1 MDLGLQKLINL
12 IFDVNILN
20 NTMKEIGYDAK
31 KMPLGRL
38 GDTTIKQ
45 AYGVLNQLS
54 QAIKK
59 KDRNLMSSLSGDFYS
74 LIPHD
79 FGFQK
84 MSNFILDNDE
94 KVKEKLKML
103 ETISDLKI
111 TSKLLDQKTDDNEAI
126 LDQNYKKLGCS
137 IKTVDEKSTDFKLL
151 NEYFDNT
158 KGSFSKVRIG

>member
-1 MDLGLQKLINL
+1 MDNGLQKLMSL
-12 IFDVNILN
+12 IFDVNIMN

-31 KMPLGRL
+31 KMPLGKL
-38 GDTTIKQ
+38 GESTIKE
-45 AYGVLNQLS
+45 AYGVLSKLS
-54 QAIKK
+54 DAVKK
-59 KDRNLMSSLSGDFYS
+59 KDRAEMSKLSGDFYT

-94 KVKEKLKML
+94 KVKEKIKML

-111 TSKLLDQKTDDNEAI
+111 TSKLLDQKSDDNESV

-137 IKTVDEKSTDFKLL
+137 IKTIDSKSAEHKLL
-151 NEYFDNT
+151 E
-158 KGSFSKVRIG
+158 

>member
-1 MDLGLQKLINL
+1 M
-12 IFDVNILN
+12 N

-38 GDTTIKQ
+38 GDSTIKE

-54 QAIKK
+54 EAIKK
-59 KDRNLMSSLSGDFYS
+59 KDRNLMSKFSGDFYS

-111 TSKLLDQKTDDNEAI
+111 TSKLLDQKTDDNEAV
-126 LDQNYKKLGCS
+126 LDQNYKKLGCN
-137 IKTVDEKSTDFKLL
+137 IKTLE
-151 NEYFDNT
+151 
-158 KGSFSKVRIG
+158 

>member
-1 MDLGLQKLINL
+1 MSKPTKNNNNLQSKMDAGLQKLINL
-12 IFDVNILN
+12 IFDVNIMN

-38 GDTTIKQ
+38 GDSTIKE
-45 AYGVLNQLS
+45 AYGVLNKLS
-54 QAIKK
+54 EAIKK

-79 FGFQK
+79 FGFSK

-111 TSKLLDQKTDDNEAI
+111 TSKLLDKKTDDNEAI

-137 IKTVDEKSTDFKLL
+137 IKTVD
-151 NEYFDNT
+151 
-158 KGSFSKVRIG
+158 

>member
-1 MDLGLQKLINL
+1 MDAGLQKLINL
-12 IFDVNILN
+12 IFDVNIMN

-38 GDTTIKQ
+38 GDSTIKE

-54 QAIKK
+54 QAIKN

-94 KVKEKLKML
+94 KVK
-103 ETISDLKI
+103 
-111 TSKLLDQKTDDNEAI
+111 
-126 LDQNYKKLGCS
+126 
-137 IKTVDEKSTDFKLL
+137 
-151 NEYFDNT
+151 
-158 KGSFSKVRIG
+158 

>member
-1 MDLGLQKLINL
+1 MSKPTKNNNNLQSKMDAGLQKLINL
-12 IFDVNILN
+12 IFDVNIMN

-38 GDTTIKQ
+38 GDSTIKE
-45 AYGVLNQLS
+45 AYGVLNKLS
-54 QAIKK
+54 EAIKK

-79 FGFQK
+79 FGFSK

-111 TSKLLDQKTDDNEAI
+111 TSKLLDKKTDDNEAI
-126 LDQNYKKLGCS
+126 LDQNYKKLGCG
-137 IKTVDEKSTDFKLL
+137 IKTVDEKSVDYKLL
-151 NEYFDNT
+151 T
-158 KGSFSKVRIG
+158 

>member
-1 MDLGLQKLINL
+1 MSKPTKNNNNLQTKMDAGLQKLINL
-12 IFDVNILN
+12 IFDVNIMN

-38 GDTTIKQ
+38 GDSTIKE
-45 AYGVLNQLS
+45 AYGVLNKLS
-54 QAIKK
+54 EAIKK

-79 FGFQK
+79 FGFSK

-111 TSKLLDQKTDDNEAI
+111 TSKLLDKKTDDNEAI

-137 IKTVDEKSTDFKLL
+137 IKTVD
-151 NEYFDNT
+151 
-158 KGSFSKVRIG
+158 

>member
-1 MDLGLQKLINL
+1 MDAGLQKLINL
-12 IFDVNILN
+12 IFDVNIMN

-38 GDTTIKQ
+38 GDSTIKE
-45 AYGVLNQLS
+45 AYGVLNKLS
-54 QAIKK
+54 EAIKK

-79 FGFQK
+79 FGFSK

-111 TSKLLDQKTDDNEAI
+111 TSKLLDKKTDDNEAI

-137 IKTVDEKSTDFKLL
+137 IKTVD
-151 NEYFDNT
+151 
-158 KGSFSKVRIG
+158 

>member
-1 MDLGLQKLINL
+1 VSKPTKNNNNLQSKMDAGLQKLINL
-12 IFDVNILN
+12 IFDVNIMN

-38 GDTTIKQ
+38 GDSTIKE
-45 AYGVLNQLS
+45 AYGVLNKLS
-54 QAIKK
+54 EAIKK

-79 FGFQK
+79 FGFSK

-111 TSKLLDQKTDDNEAI
+111 TSKLLDKKTDDNEAI

-137 IKTVDEKSTDFKLL
+137 IKTVD
-151 NEYFDNT
+151 
-158 KGSFSKVRIG
+158 